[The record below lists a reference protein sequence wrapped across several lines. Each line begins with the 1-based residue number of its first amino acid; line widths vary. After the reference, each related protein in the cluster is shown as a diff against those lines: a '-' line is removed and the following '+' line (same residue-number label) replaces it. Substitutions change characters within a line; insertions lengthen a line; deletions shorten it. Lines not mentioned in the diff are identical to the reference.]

1 MQSRWKGR
9 PVCLAGW
16 LKANLCEKI
25 QVKMIVKEEII

>member
-9 PVCLAGW
+9 PVCLPGL
-16 LKANLCEKI
+16 LKADLREKI